1 MVGILSEMKIN
12 YQILSVLLLSTSL
25 IYDDKMST
33 LDAQENQMEYD
44 SKYFEINHDFEKLRH
59 ILLHLMKSTGKLA
72 SYCEIKEHGKPADPT
87 QLTDEVLPDLY
98 MHALQIANLFEV
110 DLGTKYEK
118 RIESNIKRITMNK
131 AKTAPTE

>member
-1 MVGILSEMKIN
+1 MKLRYQLLSIF
-12 YQILSVLLLSTSL
+12 LLSTSL
-25 IYDDKMST
+25 LCGDKVST
-33 LDAQENQMEYD
+33 LDVQKNQMDYD
-44 SKYFEINHDFEKLRH
+44 SKYFEINNDFEKLRH

-110 DLGTKYEK
+110 DLGAKYEE
-118 RIESNIKRITMNK
+118 RVESNIKKITASRAA
-131 AKTAPTE
+131 AK